1 MLNLACIMGRLTADP
16 ELKFTQNNISV
27 TRFTLAVNRP
37 KKTGTEEQADFI
49 TVVAWRHTAEFVC
62 KYFTKGQLMAVDGS
76 IRTSSYTDK
85 DGVTRRTFDIVANNV
100 HFAGAKKAV
109 NENSNP
115 TTATA
120 EPANDTPKPYIGEQ
134 EEFEDIPCADDDL
147 PF

>member
-1 MLNLACIMGRLTADP
+1 MLNIACIMGRLTADP

-37 KKTGTEEQADFI
+37 KRAGAEEQADFI

-76 IRTSSYTDK
+76 IRTGSYTDK
-85 DGVTRRTFDIVANNV
+85 DGITRRTFDIVANNV
-100 HFAGAKKAV
+100 HFAGTKKSV
-109 NENSNP
+109 SEESNP
-115 TTATA
+115 TETA
-120 EPANDTPKPYIGEQ
+120 ETASDTPKQYTGEQ